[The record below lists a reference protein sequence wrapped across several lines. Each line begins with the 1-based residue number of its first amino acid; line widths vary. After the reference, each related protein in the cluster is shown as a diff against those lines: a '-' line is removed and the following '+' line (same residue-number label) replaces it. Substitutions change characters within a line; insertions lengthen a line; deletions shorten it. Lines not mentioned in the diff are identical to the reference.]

1 MGLVP
6 VEDVLTVYTQT
17 ILPSMP
23 EWDAESEESDG
34 EDSSADNFA
43 KPLEKYLDYFEATW
57 LGAINKRTNVRG
69 KPRFEFELWNKYSS
83 VLSDQPDLTSNRSE
97 AWNSAMKICLP
108 RKPGV
113 WVVCKAI
120 REVSGNHHNLNISLS
135 SLSPG
140 RGPCKGQDDGSYCW
154 NCTQG
159 PEPREDKDE
168 NGKICGLEAYCGTV
182 QICAS

>member
-69 KPRFEFELWNKYSS
+69 KPVKTTHRTELRQWEFRTFLVVKDHLKKQ
-83 VLSDQPDLTSNRSE
+83 VGLTLLVRY
-97 AWNSAMKICLP
+97 
-108 RKPGV
+108 RKLLYIN
-113 WVVCKAI
+113 C
-120 REVSGNHHNLNISLS
+120 NII
-135 SLSPG
+135 PQAG
-140 RGPCKGQDDGSYCW
+140 FQ
-154 NCTQG
+154 
-159 PEPREDKDE
+159 
-168 NGKICGLEAYCGTV
+168 
-182 QICAS
+182 